1 MHSNE
6 GVWTARVPG
15 ELLATCPGIYLAGLA
30 LAYGLI
36 SLVGLGPPSINLL
49 LLAIMGLM
57 ALAGWKISHYYY
69 FTRWTDLAVSGLPK
83 EQTPQPWWLRG
94 CMIAP
99 GLTVAIAIAF
109 FMKGE
114 ESKKTRTE
122 AYQRYASRADAK
134 TVKEAVDRYHDE
146 CFDDAHVRILRKK
159 HFSKTR
165 YFELMDERMEM
176 TFAIHERVRQII
188 EPPPEPVI
196 PARQDP
202 PDPPKVHP
210 ADLINP
216 ARKKPPIEPTPA
228 VTPTPTPQVDPP
240 KVEQLPKKPVAPAA
254 KRPET
259 VEEALADLSSGEDR
273 KVDLALLALRSQSI
287 AVVDEQRSRVS
298 KKLLAVLDEGSQS
311 DHEVLGALERWK
323 ADETPV
329 ELASRLAKTPERD
342 RYALYD
348 TLEKWKDPRTVD
360 ALVAMMATDEKARQT
375 LQYFNADSEEP
386 LIVHLKEHPD
396 LKVRL
401 SICALLSKL
410 GGEKSLAALREV
422 YKERPMQKA
431 ATESIRTIQRRPK
444 SN

>member
-1 MHSNE
+1 MHSDE

-49 LLAIMGLM
+49 LLAIMGLL

-99 GLTVAIAIAF
+99 GLTVAIAIALA
-109 FMKGE
+109 MRGQM
-114 ESKKTRTE
+114 SKETREE

-134 TVKEAVDRYHDE
+134 TVKEAVDRNHDE
-146 CFDDAHVRILRKK
+146 CFEDAHVRIIRKR

-165 YFELMDERMEM
+165 YFELMDERMET
-176 TFAIHERVRQII
+176 TFALHERVRQII
-188 EPPPEPVI
+188 EPPPEV
-196 PARQDP
+196 PASQDP
-202 PDPPKVHP
+202 PDPPNVHP

-216 ARKKPPIEPTPA
+216 ARKRPPIEPAPA
-228 VTPTPTPQVDPP
+228 VSPTPTPQVDPAP
-240 KVEQLPKKPVAPAA
+240 KVEPTPRKPVAPAA
-254 KRPET
+254 KKPDT
-259 VEEALADLSSGEDR
+259 VEEAMADLASGENR
-273 KVDLALLALRSQSI
+273 KIDLALLTLGTPHI
-287 AVVDEQRSRVS
+287 PVVDEQRSPVS

-311 DHEVLGALERWK
+311 DSSVLSALERWK
-323 ADETPV
+323 ADSTPV

-342 RYALYD
+342 RYALFD
-348 TLEKWKDPRTVD
+348 TLKKWKDPRTVD
-360 ALVAMMATDEKARQT
+360 ALVAMMTTDERALGT
-375 LQYFNADSEEP
+375 LQEFNADCEDP

-401 SICALLSKL
+401 TICALLSKH

-444 SN
+444 AK